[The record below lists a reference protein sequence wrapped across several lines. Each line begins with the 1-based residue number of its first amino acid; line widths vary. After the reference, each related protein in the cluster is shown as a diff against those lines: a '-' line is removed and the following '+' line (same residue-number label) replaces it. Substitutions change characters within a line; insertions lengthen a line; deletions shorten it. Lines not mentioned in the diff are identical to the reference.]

1 MKKLPPNEPQTM
13 CNILTYLTQL
23 VCLLILDSWDVLQ
36 EGCVEM
42 VRLLLNS
49 VVEHTMRDV
58 TTALQKQQ
66 QDKQASV

>member
-1 MKKLPPNEPQTM
+1 M

-42 VRLLLNS
+42 VRLLLNN